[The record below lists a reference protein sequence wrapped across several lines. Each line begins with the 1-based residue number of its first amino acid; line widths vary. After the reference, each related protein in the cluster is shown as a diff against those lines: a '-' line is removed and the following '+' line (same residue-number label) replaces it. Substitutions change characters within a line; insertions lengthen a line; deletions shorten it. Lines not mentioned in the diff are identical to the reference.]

1 MRRIPL
7 APSLPLLTTA
17 LLLMLTAAC
26 GTPEPPAP
34 EPTPEPVRVENPSLG
49 LVYTDLMAGW
59 EVAENGD
66 GVLKL
71 RRAGDEGGA
80 MWVEVAPDQRA
91 GVNLYKEVNDWKAKY
106 EAMEGGTFHGQVELG
121 SQFGTT
127 FSVRG
132 RFTEGDQKWEER
144 RILTLY
150 PGANRTLSLIYRY
163 PAPGDDPNSDAERL
177 VTQERTNQMFEQM
190 GLLQA
195 LTADEGG
202 DSDGNEGNEGNDENG
217 ESEKEG

>member
-7 APSLPLLTTA
+7 HPSLTLLTTA
-17 LLLMLTAAC
+17 LLLALTTAC
-26 GTPEPPAP
+26 QAPPEPEP
-34 EPTPEPVRVENPSLG
+34 EPAPEPVRVENASSG
-49 LVYTDLMAGW
+49 LTYTDLATGW

-66 GVLKL
+66 NALKL
-71 RRAGDEGGA
+71 RRTAEEGGEL
-80 MWVEVAPDQRA
+80 WIEVAPEKRA

-106 EAMEGGTFHGQVELG
+106 EAMEGGSFHGQVELG

-132 RFTEGDQKWEER
+132 RFEEAGQKWEER

-163 PAPGDDPNSDAERL
+163 PALGDDPDSDEERL
-177 VTQERTNQMFEQM
+177 ATQERTNQMFEQM

-195 LTADEGG
+195 LTPEESGASEAEG
-202 DSDGNEGNEGNDENG
+202 
-217 ESEKEG
+217 